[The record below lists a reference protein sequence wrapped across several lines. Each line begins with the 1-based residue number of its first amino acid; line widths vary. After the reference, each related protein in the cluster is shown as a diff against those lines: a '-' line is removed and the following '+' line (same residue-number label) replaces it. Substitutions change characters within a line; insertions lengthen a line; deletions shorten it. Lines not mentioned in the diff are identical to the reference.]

1 MDLGSR
7 NTRVFTWRGRYIKP
21 TRFDGTSGFTR
32 VKLLC
37 TSSRLFIKPGNM
49 LCNSKKEIKI
59 ADFGVRKIVVKS
71 LDKCNS
77 FTGTCA
83 YMSPE
88 KLDSEGEANGV
99 TESFGLTILEIL
111 VAYFSLLP
119 QRRHT
124 PDRAAII
131 CANHLKPLKNAL
143 RS

>member
-7 NTRVFTWRGRYIKP
+7 NTRVFTWRGHYIKP

-32 VKLLC
+32 IKLLC

-99 TESFGLTILEIL
+99 TEEDKSNVYAGDIWSFGLTILEIL

-119 QRRHT
+119 
-124 PDRAAII
+124 
-131 CANHLKPLKNAL
+131 
-143 RS
+143 